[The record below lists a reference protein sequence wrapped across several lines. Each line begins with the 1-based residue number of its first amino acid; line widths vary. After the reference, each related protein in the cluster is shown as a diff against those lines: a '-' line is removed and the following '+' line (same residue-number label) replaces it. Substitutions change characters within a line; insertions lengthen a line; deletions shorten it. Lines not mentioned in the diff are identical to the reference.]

1 MEEVLE
7 RVNTKVMK
15 AIFSLPE
22 EPITWVCYNNDMI
35 GYYENLIREVKGSEF
50 FDKYVK
56 VISISGEKNNSKLYF
71 DPTLHDLMGN
81 GYE

>member
-15 AIFSLPE
+15 AIFGLPE
-22 EPITWVCYNNDMI
+22 EPITWVCYNEDMVP
-35 GYYENLIREVKGSEF
+35 YYERLIQEIKGVDF
-50 FDKYVK
+50 FEKYAK
-56 VISISGEKNNSKLYF
+56 VVSISGERTAKVYL
-71 DPTLHDLMGN
+71 DPTLYDLMGN